1 MDQPIA
7 QPQPQFVLMPMV
19 ERNSLGVFAFF
30 IAFVGLFIPTGIVAM
45 LGLILSLAAIGRS
58 PRGFATA
65 GVILGLLGTIGW
77 LAIMAIA
84 VIAGAV
90 AAVGVAV
97 VAAGAFVLTQPETV
111 ELTSDMI
118 NVAIAV
124 QDYERQH
131 DEVPTEMAV
140 LTLGVA
146 STIDPWG
153 AGYRVVRV
161 DKDPGFDIVSRGP
174 DGSFETDDDVRLS
187 RLDRCWEEAFDNFDE
202 RLEEI
207 CRRVEGLQNL
217 KCRPVV
223 RGPAG
228 DRPSTRATVPRGT
241 TYEEEARRRLQ
252 ATEGDDSGR

>member
-1 MDQPIA
+1 MDHPIA
-7 QPQPQFVLMPMV
+7 QPQPQFVLMPMA
-19 ERNSLGVFAFF
+19 ERNTLGVFAFF
-30 IAFVGLFIPTGIVAM
+30 IALLGLFIPTGIVAM

-90 AAVGVAV
+90 AAIGIAV

-131 DEVPTEMAV
+131 DEVPTDMAV
-140 LTLGVA
+140 LALGVA

-153 AGYRVVRV
+153 GGYRLVRV
-161 DKDPGFDIVSRGP
+161 DEDPGFDIVSRGP

-202 RLEEI
+202 RLEEF
-207 CRRVEGLQNL
+207 CRRVEGLQDL
-217 KCRPVV
+217 HGGPV
-223 RGPAG
+223 RWPAG
-228 DRPSTRATVPRGT
+228 GHPSTRVTGPRRT
-241 TYEEEARRRLQ
+241 TYEEEARRQLR
-252 ATEGDDSGR
+252 AVEGDDSGR